1 VNTLA
6 FHTHPTSARRRMRLV
21 WWVLG
26 IVAVWLLIGA
36 LVAVWI
42 GRGIRRA
49 DVEESATE
57 SPSRSTQEPP
67 PEKDA
72 A

>member
-1 VNTLA
+1 
-6 FHTHPTSARRRMRLV
+6 M
-21 WWVLG
+21 WWVVG

-36 LVAVWI
+36 LVAVLI

-57 SPSRSTQEPP
+57 SPSRSTHEPP

>member
-1 VNTLA
+1 
-6 FHTHPTSARRRMRLV
+6 M
-21 WWVLG
+21 WWVVG

-57 SPSRSTQEPP
+57 SPSRSTHEPP

>member
-1 VNTLA
+1 
-6 FHTHPTSARRRMRLV
+6 MRLV
-21 WWVLG
+21 WWVVG

-36 LVAVWI
+36 LVAVWV

-57 SPSRSTQEPP
+57 SPSRSPQEPP

>member
-1 VNTLA
+1 
-6 FHTHPTSARRRMRLV
+6 MRAM

-36 LVAVWI
+36 VAAVWI

-49 DVEESATE
+49 DAEESATE
-57 SPSRSTQEPP
+57 SPRRTTGKPP

>member
-1 VNTLA
+1 
-6 FHTHPTSARRRMRLV
+6 M

-26 IVAVWLLIGA
+26 IVAVWLVIGA
-36 LVAVWI
+36 VVAVWL

-49 DVEESATE
+49 DIEESATE
-57 SPSRSTQEPP
+57 SPRRTIDEPP

>member
-1 VNTLA
+1 
-6 FHTHPTSARRRMRLV
+6 MRLV
-21 WWVLG
+21 WWVVG

-49 DVEESATE
+49 DVEESVTE
-57 SPSRSTQEPP
+57 STIRSTYEPP

>member
-1 VNTLA
+1 
-6 FHTHPTSARRRMRLV
+6 MRLV
-21 WWVLG
+21 WWFLG
-26 IVAVWLLIGA
+26 VVAVWLLIGA

-49 DVEESATE
+49 DVEESAAESESGTTHE
-57 SPSRSTQEPP
+57 SPSG
-67 PEKDA
+67 KDA